1 MTLEQTRA
9 TMDRYFELMNNDED
23 FSALY
28 AGDVR
33 WLMADS
39 GQEVHGRTEIRE
51 YVNELHSRMLSAE
64 YPQGLVV
71 TEEHAYIEGDAI
83 NADASNPGLSYCAV
97 FDVSNGLITDIRCYG
112 TVATLMET

>member
-9 TMDRYFELMNNDED
+9 TMDRYFELMDNDED

-28 AGDVR
+28 ADDAR
-33 WLMADS
+33 WLMADT

-64 YPQGLVV
+64 YRDMVV
-71 TEEHAYIEGDAI
+71 TEEQAYIEADAI
-83 NADASNPGLSYCAV
+83 NANASNPGLSFLAV

-112 TVATLMET
+112 TLATLMET

>member
-9 TMDRYFELMNNDED
+9 TMDRYFELMDDDED
-23 FSALY
+23 FSECDAD
-28 AGDVR
+28 DVR

-39 GQEVHGRTEIRE
+39 GQEVRGRTEIRE
-51 YVNELHSRMLSAE
+51 YVNELHRRMLSVE
-64 YPQGLVV
+64 YREMVV

-83 NADASNPGLSYCAV
+83 NADASNPGLSVCAV

-112 TVATLMET
+112 TLAALMET